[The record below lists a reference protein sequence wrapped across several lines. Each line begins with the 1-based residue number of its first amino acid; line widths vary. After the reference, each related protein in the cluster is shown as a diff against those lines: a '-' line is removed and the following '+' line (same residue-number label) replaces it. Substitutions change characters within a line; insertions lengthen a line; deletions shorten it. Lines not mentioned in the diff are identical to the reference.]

1 MNIQRFRD
9 SQSKY
14 EYGCDLRRIYP
25 WAEVASPL
33 WGTAIASVRPNECTT
48 PHSHN
53 EFETFLVLSGQGRM
67 TIEDETGNANLVVWK
82 DLFEEYRKVIMQ
94 ARLIMVEGKVQK
106 EGDVIHVIVSACH
119 DFSGLLRGLVAFK
132 VKTFMAGADNEIK
145 FPEARNFK

>member
-67 TIEDETGNANLVVWK
+67 TIEDET
-82 DLFEEYRKVIMQ
+82 EE
-94 ARLIMVEGKVQK
+94 MVA
-106 EGDVIHVIVSACH
+106 GDVVFIPKDKRHQFANASATEP
-119 DFSGLLRGLVAFK
+119 LVFL
-132 VKTFMAGADNEIK
+132 TIFWDS
-145 FPEARNFK
+145 PEARKRMADLVSTAKDDR